1 MLPNRLRDQLEGLR
15 LHRRT
20 CGNDVILCMYGGKA
34 NGVSNATPK
43 AFEDTSGESFRLM
56 NER

>member
-34 NGVSNATPK
+34 TGYQMPLERHFKERYVG
-43 AFEDTSGESFRLM
+43 GELQA
-56 NER
+56 NE

>member
-1 MLPNRLRDQLEGLR
+1 MLPNRLQDQLEGLQ
-15 LHRRT
+15 LHRGT
-20 CGNDVILCMYGGKA
+20 CGNDVILCMYA
-34 NGVSNATPK
+34 NACNGVSNATPK

>member
-1 MLPNRLRDQLEGLR
+1 MLPNRLRYQLEGLW

-34 NGVSNATPK
+34 TGYQMPLERHFKERYVG
-43 AFEDTSGESFRLM
+43 GELQA
-56 NER
+56 NE